1 MKYIY
6 VDYTGS
12 VSLGNKKF
20 HGGSYFSKNLIVSL
34 MKSVSNEP
42 DVELNVFWPDGY
54 EPHDEYE
61 KQIVDSDLIKKNT
74 IKNLS
79 EVEELGSDS
88 IIVIPLISIKK
99 WNVFETIKNN
109 NPGCKLCVT
118 IHGLRVDD
126 LKYDAYD
133 KYYGITSVKNY
144 VNGAMNTVKKAYL
157 RSLCKKYLPFAD
169 KIFTVSNFT
178 MQSIL
183 KICTVNN
190 IKPYYEGVFEPSPWT
205 ERKTNEDFIL
215 CVSANRSEKNFLRGL
230 EAFIKYKRNTSDDIF
245 LYATGVNDNF
255 KRTIENLYS
264 KDAVIIK
271 KWVRM
276 FDYVDNIVLET
287 YYNECLFLL
296 YPSKS
301 EGFGLPILEMALRGK
316 TAVAS
321 GITSI
326 PEVVGAGVY
335 YIDPYNVESIY
346 QGLLYMTKQENLN
359 MYENFVKGLR
369 PEIITKIALNKE
381 MLIFDILNW

>member
-1 MKYIY
+1 
-6 VDYTGS
+6 
-12 VSLGNKKF
+12 
-20 HGGSYFSKNLIVSL
+20 
-34 MKSVSNEP
+34 
-42 DVELNVFWPDGY
+42 
-54 EPHDEYE
+54 
-61 KQIVDSDLIKKNT
+61 
-74 IKNLS
+74 
-79 EVEELGSDS
+79 
-88 IIVIPLISIKK
+88 
-99 WNVFETIKNN
+99 
-109 NPGCKLCVT
+109 
-118 IHGLRVDD
+118 
-126 LKYDAYD
+126 
-133 KYYGITSVKNY
+133 
-144 VNGAMNTVKKAYL
+144 
-157 RSLCKKYLPFAD
+157 
-169 KIFTVSNFT
+169 

-346 QGLLYMTKQENLN
+346 QGLLYMTKQENLI